1 MWTLSGFTDE
11 MSPELEGSER
21 PQIFQGVNMAK
32 IGVQMMMLKNKVEQ
46 SGPYEVLRRLDTIGF
61 KAVEVSQISMTSQ
74 NVAEMRRAKDE
85 LGIDFGALSAGLEA
99 GPNDSLIDDYA
110 KIVDD
115 ARTLGASRLR
125 IGMMPFAAM
134 ASHEALL
141 EFCRQAEKIS
151 SRLAEDGITL
161 YYHNHHLEFAKRDGI
176 TILDTIRAEAPTLRL
191 EIDVHWVQRG
201 GKDPVRTLQKYAGLV
216 DLVHLKDYR
225 IGELPP
231 TAFEALQ
238 SGDYAAFMQA
248 FTGVAQF
255 GEIGEGNLE
264 WTEIIDQAIASG
276 AEYLLIEQDDQYGR
290 DPFDCLQTSREN
302 LVALGFESLF

>member
-1 MWTLSGFTDE
+1 MPT
-11 MSPELEGSER
+11 
-21 PQIFQGVNMAK
+21 
-32 IGVQMMMLKNKVEQ
+32 IGVQMMMLKSKVEE
-46 SGPYEVLRRLDTIGF
+46 SGPYEVLRRLDSIGF
-61 KAVEVSQISMTSQ
+61 TAVEVSQISMTSE

-99 GPNDSLIDDYA
+99 GPNDSLIEDYA

-134 ASHEALL
+134 ASHQALL
-141 EFCRQAEKIS
+141 EFCRQAEAIS
-151 SRLAEDGITL
+151 TRLADDGITL
-161 YYHNHHLEFAKRDGI
+161 YYHNHHLEFAKRDGT
-176 TILDTIRAEAPTLRL
+176 TILDTIRAEAPTMRL

-248 FTGVAQF
+248 FSDVVQF
-255 GEIGEGNLE
+255 GEIGEGSLE
-264 WTEIIDQAIASG
+264 WTDIINQAITSG

-290 DPFDCLQTSREN
+290 DPFDCLQTSRGN
-302 LVALGFESLF
+302 LVALGFDSLF

>member
-1 MWTLSGFTDE
+1 M
-11 MSPELEGSER
+11 PR
-21 PQIFQGVNMAK
+21 
-32 IGVQMMMLKNKVEQ
+32 IGVQMMMLKSKVGE
-46 SGPYEVLRRLDTIGF
+46 SGPYEVLRRLQAIGF
-61 KAVEVSQISMTSQ
+61 SAVEVSQIPMTAE
-74 NVAEMRRAKDE
+74 NVGEMRRAKDE
-85 LGIDFGALSAGLEA
+85 LGSDFAALSAGLEA
-99 GPNDSLIDDYA
+99 GLNDSLVSDYA

-141 EFCRQAEKIS
+141 AFCRQAEDVAA
-151 SRLAEDGITL
+151 RLADDGLTL
-161 YYHNHHLEFAKRDGI
+161 YYHNHHLEFARRGDS
-176 TILDTIRAEAPTLRL
+176 TILDIIRAEAPTMRL

-201 GKDPVRTLQKYAGLV
+201 GRDPVRTLAKYAGLV

-238 SGDYAAFMQA
+238 AGDHAGFMQA
-248 FTGVAQF
+248 FTGVVQF
-255 GEIGEGNLE
+255 GEVGEGNLE
-264 WTEIIDQAIASG
+264 WTEVIDQAVASG

-290 DPFDCLQTSREN
+290 DPYDCLQTSRDN
-302 LVALGFESLF
+302 LVALGYENLF